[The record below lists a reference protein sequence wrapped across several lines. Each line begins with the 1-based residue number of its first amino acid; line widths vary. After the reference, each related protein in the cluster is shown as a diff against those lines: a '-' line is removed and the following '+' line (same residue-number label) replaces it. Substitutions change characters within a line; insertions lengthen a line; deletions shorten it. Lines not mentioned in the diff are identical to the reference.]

1 MEAPKKLV
9 GSVAGCAD
17 DTLAGLVACNPGL
30 QLLRGHRVA
39 LRADLDALR
48 GRVALLSGGGSGHE
62 PAHAGYIGKGML
74 SGVVAGAVFTSP
86 AVGSILAAIR
96 AVTQAG
102 AVGTLLIVKNYTGDR
117 LNFGLALER
126 ARAEGADVQMVV
138 VGDDC
143 AFTTQKKAGRRGLCG
158 TVLVHKVAGALAEAG
173 ASLDEIVKR
182 VSAVTKAM
190 GTLGLSLS
198 PCSVPGS
205 KPTFQLADDEMELG
219 LGIHGEAGVRR
230 MKVMPADEAVETMLA
245 HMTDP
250 ANASHLPLSR
260 GASVVLVVNNL
271 GGLSCLELGIVAS
284 AAVRGLERRGVCI
297 ARALVG
303 SFMTALEMAG
313 VSLTLMLADEE
324 LLGLI
329 DAKTTAMAWPNLV
342 AGPAVSQRPEVLAPN
357 EGPEPQAAQQAPS
370 AGPGTKRVQLVLER
384 VCSTLLGLQDKLN
397 ELDRAAGD
405 GDCGHTHAR
414 AARAIQEWVRA
425 RPPPAAPAQLL
436 SALADLL
443 LEKMGGSSGVLYGLF
458 LTAAARPLHNRSD
471 LPTWADA
478 MDAGIEAMRRY
489 GGAAPGDRTMLDSL
503 CAAAQA
509 LHALRSPGAEL
520 LTVLASAVQVQGWGG
535 DRGWAEWDGNG
546 CTGRALSAP
555 CPPGRAQRRRQK
567 PPGTWKLVRAE
578 PATSA
583 RPSCCSLT
591 PGRWRRRPCCAPC
604 WRGCGAEGGQPAC
617 GCPPLGSL
625 RLRRRWEMRQHAPS
639 VPSEC
644 LWSPKV
650 GSVSVLVQRGVGWWD
665 LGLGG
670 GGWSPCRGGEIQ
682 PALSVMAGEEGSCW
696 ATHEPSSLP
705 RGWLGKPGGSHG
717 CAHGVWRKLQKGGKT
732 GTRGPG
738 QSLPCTTG

>member
-1 MEAPKKLV
+1 
-9 GSVAGCAD
+9 
-17 DTLAGLVACNPGL
+17 
-30 QLLRGHRVA
+30 
-39 LRADLDALR
+39 
-48 GRVALLSGGGSGHE
+48 
-62 PAHAGYIGKGML
+62 ML

-260 GASVVLVVNNL
+260 GAAVVLVVNNL
-271 GGLSCLELGIVAS
+271 GGLSCLELGIVAG
-284 AAVRGLERRGVCI
+284 AAVRGLERRGVRI

-329 DAKTTAMAWPNLV
+329 
-342 AGPAVSQRPEVLAPN
+342 
-357 EGPEPQAAQQAPS
+357 
-370 AGPGTKRVQLVLER
+370 GPGTKRVQLVLER

-520 LTVLASAVQVQGWGG
+520 LTVLASAVQS
-535 DRGWAEWDGNG
+535 AEEAAEATRHMEAGA
-546 CTGRALSAP
+546 GRASYISSAQLLQP
-555 CPPGRAQRRRQK
+555 DPGAVAAAAVLRAVLE
-567 PPGTWKLVRAE
+567 GL
-578 PATSA
+578 
-583 RPSCCSLT
+583 
-591 PGRWRRRPCCAPC
+591 
-604 WRGCGAEGGQPAC
+604 RG
-617 GCPPLGSL
+617 
-625 RLRRRWEMRQHAPS
+625 
-639 VPSEC
+639 
-644 LWSPKV
+644 
-650 GSVSVLVQRGVGWWD
+650 
-665 LGLGG
+665 
-670 GGWSPCRGGEIQ
+670 
-682 PALSVMAGEEGSCW
+682 
-696 ATHEPSSLP
+696 
-705 RGWLGKPGGSHG
+705 
-717 CAHGVWRKLQKGGKT
+717 
-732 GTRGPG
+732 
-738 QSLPCTTG
+738 

>member
-30 QLLRGHRVA
+30 RLLRGHRVA

-143 AFTTQKKAGRRGLCG
+143 AFTSQKKAGRRGLCG

-260 GASVVLVVNNL
+260 GAAVVLVVNNL
-271 GGLSCLELGIVAS
+271 GGLSCLELGIVAG
-284 AAVRGLERRGVCI
+284 AAVRGLERRGVRI

-329 DAKTTAMAWPNLV
+329 DAETTAMAWPNLV
-342 AGPAVSQRPEVLAPN
+342 AGPAVSQRPEVPAPN
-357 EGPEPQAAQQAPS
+357 EGPEPQPAQQAPS

-520 LTVLASAVQVQGWGG
+520 LTVLASAVQS
-535 DRGWAEWDGNG
+535 AEEAAEATRHMEAGA
-546 CTGRALSAP
+546 GRASYISSAQLLQP
-555 CPPGRAQRRRQK
+555 DPGAVAAAAVLRAVLE
-567 PPGTWKLVRAE
+567 GL
-578 PATSA
+578 
-583 RPSCCSLT
+583 
-591 PGRWRRRPCCAPC
+591 
-604 WRGCGAEGGQPAC
+604 RG
-617 GCPPLGSL
+617 
-625 RLRRRWEMRQHAPS
+625 
-639 VPSEC
+639 
-644 LWSPKV
+644 
-650 GSVSVLVQRGVGWWD
+650 
-665 LGLGG
+665 
-670 GGWSPCRGGEIQ
+670 
-682 PALSVMAGEEGSCW
+682 
-696 ATHEPSSLP
+696 
-705 RGWLGKPGGSHG
+705 
-717 CAHGVWRKLQKGGKT
+717 
-732 GTRGPG
+732 
-738 QSLPCTTG
+738 